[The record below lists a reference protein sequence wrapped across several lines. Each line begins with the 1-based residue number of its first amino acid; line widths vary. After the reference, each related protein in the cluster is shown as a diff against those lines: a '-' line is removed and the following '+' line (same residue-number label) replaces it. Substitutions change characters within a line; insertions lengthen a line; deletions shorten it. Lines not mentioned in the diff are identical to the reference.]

1 MNAGA
6 GDDPRADGAVPPG
19 GPPVDALGAVTDSAA
34 DGSTPRA
41 VAAIDLGATSGRVML
56 GVVARSRIELVP
68 AHRFENRLETR
79 EGHLSWD
86 LDALWAEIQQGLAA
100 AQDLAL
106 LRGLPGL
113 SSIGVDSWAVDYA
126 LVGPAASEAPTA
138 AGTASSG
145 AASRPAA
152 SSGTTGRPT
161 ANSGTTSTA
170 APTSPEASRIGEVV
184 AYRDTRTDGAAERF
198 SEQVSAARQFAL
210 TGTAQQPFNT
220 LYQLLVDE
228 RLAALPAGSTALLV
242 PDAIGHLLTGRRRT
256 ELTNASTTGM
266 LAAGEAAWSSE
277 ILAAAGVDEAL
288 FAPFIAPG
296 EVLGTIRPELASRLG
311 IGEVPVIAVGSHDT
325 ASAVLAV
332 PAAPSP
338 GPVAFISSGTWSLIG
353 LELPAPVTTEAAHE
367 AGFTN
372 EGGVDG
378 TTRFLKN
385 VSGMW
390 LVSESIRQWEEDG
403 EHVDLDALLAAA
415 ADAPG
420 NRFRIDPTDPQ
431 FLTPGRMADRV
442 QEAARPLGEDEH
454 PRTPAELVRC
464 LLESLAETYRD
475 EMQAACRL
483 ARVGLPERLHVV
495 GGGSRNALL
504 NQLTADALGV
514 EVVAGPMEATAL
526 GNVAI
531 QSRALGAVPHETGA
545 IRALVRES
553 VELMTFIP
561 SPRPQTVA

>member
-34 DGSTPRA
+34 DGRTPRA

-56 GVVARSRIELVP
+56 GVVARGRIELVP

-145 AASRPAA
+145 
-152 SSGTTGRPT
+152 TTGRPT
-161 ANSGTTSTA
+161 ANSGTTSAA
-170 APTSPEASRIGEVV
+170 APTSPEASRIGEVI
-184 AYRDTRTDGAAERF
+184 AYRDTRTDGAAVRF
-198 SEQVSAARQFAL
+198 TEQVPSARQFAL
-210 TGTAQQPFNT
+210 TGIAQQPFNT

-228 RLAALPAGSTALLV
+228 RLSALPAGSTTLLV
-242 PDAIGHLLTGRRRT
+242 PDAIGHLLTGQRRT

-266 LAAGEAAWSSE
+266 LAAGEAAWSPE

-296 EVLGTIRPELASRLG
+296 EVLGTVRPELAARLG
-311 IGEVPVIAVGSHDT
+311 ISEVPVIAVGSHDT

-353 LELPAPVTTEAAHE
+353 LELPAPITTEAAHE

-403 EHVDLDALLAAA
+403 ERVDLDELLAAA

-420 NRFRIDPTDPQ
+420 GRFRIDPTDPQ

-442 QEAARPLGEDEH
+442 RDAARPLGEDEH

-475 EMQAACRL
+475 ELQAACRL
-483 ARVGLPERLHVV
+483 ARVDLPERLHVV

-504 NQLTADALGV
+504 NQLTADALGI
-514 EVVAGPMEATAL
+514 EVIAGPMEATAL

-531 QSRALGAVPHETGA
+531 QSRALGAVPHEPGA

-553 VELMTFIP
+553 VELESFPP
-561 SPRPQTVA
+561 STTKKASLPATIGSQS

>member
-1 MNAGA
+1 MSGE
-6 GDDPRADGAVPPG
+6 VPH
-19 GPPVDALGAVTDSAA
+19 
-34 DGSTPRA
+34 A

-56 GVVARSRIELVP
+56 GVVARGRIELVP

-79 EGHLSWD
+79 EGNLSWD

-100 AQDLAL
+100 AHDLAQ

-113 SSIGVDSWAVDYA
+113 ASIGVDSWAVDHA
-126 LVGPAASEAPTA
+126 LIGPDGE
-138 AGTASSG
+138 
-145 AASRPAA
+145 RH
-152 SSGTTGRPT
+152 
-161 ANSGTTSTA
+161 
-170 APTSPEASRIGEVV
+170 GEVI
-184 AYRDTRTDGAAERF
+184 AYRDDRTDGVAERF
-198 SEQVSAARQFAL
+198 ARTVSAARQFAL
-210 TGTAQQPFNT
+210 TGIAQQPFNT
-220 LYQLLVDE
+220 LYQFAADD
-228 RLAALPAGSTALLV
+228 RLAALPPGSTALLV
-242 PDAIGHLLTGRRRT
+242 PDAIGFLLTGERRT

-266 LAAGEAAWSSE
+266 LAAGEASWAPE
-277 ILAAAGVDEAL
+277 LLAAAGVDESL

-296 EVLGTIRPELASRLG
+296 EVLGAVRPELAARLG

-403 EHVDLDALLAAA
+403 ESIDLDELLGAAA
-415 ADAPG
+415 AAPG

-442 QEAARPLGEDEH
+442 QEAARPLGEDEA
-454 PRTPAELVRC
+454 PRTPAELVRG

-475 EMQAACRL
+475 ELQAACRL
-483 ARVGLPERLHVV
+483 ARVDLPERLHVV

-504 NQLTADALGV
+504 NQLTADALGI

-531 QSRALGAVPHETGA
+531 QSRTLGAVPHEHGA
-545 IRALVRES
+545 IRVLVRES
-553 VELMTFIP
+553 VELTTFTP
-561 SPRPQTVA
+561 TRQEAESAP

>member
-6 GDDPRADGAVPPG
+6 GAHPRADRAARPGDPPFDI
-19 GPPVDALGAVTDSAA
+19 PGAVTDSAA
-34 DGSTPRA
+34 DGGAPRA

-56 GVVARSRIELVP
+56 GVVARGRIELVP
-68 AHRFENRLETR
+68 AHRFENRLEAR

-126 LVGPAASEAPTA
+126 LVGPAPSETTA
-138 AGTASSG
+138 ASGTASRA
-145 AASRPAA
+145 AASA
-152 SSGTTGRPT
+152 
-161 ANSGTTSTA
+161 A
-170 APTSPEASRIGEVV
+170 APTSPEASRIGEVI

-198 SEQVSAARQFAL
+198 TEQVPSARQFAL
-210 TGTAQQPFNT
+210 TGIAQQPFNT

-228 RLAALPAGSTALLV
+228 RLSALPAGSTALLV
-242 PDAIGHLLTGRRRT
+242 PDAIGHLLTGQRRT

-266 LAAGEAAWSSE
+266 LAAGEAAWSPE

-296 EVLGTIRPELASRLG
+296 EVLGTVRPELAARLG

-403 EHVDLDALLAAA
+403 ERVDLDELLAAA
-415 ADAPG
+415 AEAPG
-420 NRFRIDPTDPQ
+420 GRFRIDPTDPQ

-442 QEAARPLGEDEH
+442 REAARPLGEDEH

-475 EMQAACRL
+475 ELQAACRL
-483 ARVGLPERLHVV
+483 ARVDLPERLHVV

-504 NQLTADALGV
+504 NQLTADALGI
-514 EVVAGPMEATAL
+514 EVIAGPMEATAL

-531 QSRALGAVPHETGA
+531 QSRALGAVPREHGA

-553 VELMTFIP
+553 VELESFPP
-561 SPRPQTVA
+561 STTKKASLPAAIGSLS

>member
-1 MNAGA
+1 MSADA
-6 GDDPRADGAVPPG
+6 ARDLRADGSAGAARPV
-19 GPPVDALGAVTDSAA
+19 GPPVDVSSDSAA
-34 DGSTPRA
+34 DGGQPRA

-56 GVVARSRIELVP
+56 GVVARGRIELLS
-68 AHRFENRLETR
+68 AHRFENRLAPR

-86 LDALWAEIQQGLAA
+86 LDALWADIQQGLSAA
-100 AQDLAL
+100 HALAL
-106 LRGLPGL
+106 ARGLPGL

-126 LVGPAASEAPTA
+126 LIGPATSVPVTPT
-138 AGTASSG
+138 GTASAAAGPFGMASSC
-145 AASRPAA
+145 AASAP
-152 SSGTTGRPT
+152 
-161 ANSGTTSTA
+161 
-170 APTSPEASRIGEVV
+170 APTSLETARMGEVI
-184 AYRDTRTDGAAERF
+184 AYRDSRTDGVAERF
-198 SEQVSAARQFAL
+198 SAQVTSARQFAL
-210 TGTAQQPFNT
+210 TGIAQQPFNT
-220 LYQLLVDE
+220 LYQLAADD
-228 RLAALPAGSTALLV
+228 RLAALPPGSTALLV
-242 PDAIGHLLTGRRRT
+242 PDAIGFLLTGRRRT

-266 LAAGEAAWSSE
+266 LAAGEAAWVPE
-277 ILAAAGVDEAL
+277 LLAAAGVDAGL

-296 EVLGTIRPELASRLG
+296 EVLGTVRPELAERLG
-311 IGEVPVIAVGSHDT
+311 IEEVPVIAVGSHDT

-332 PAAPSP
+332 PAAPSE

-353 LELPAPVTTEAAHE
+353 LELAAPVTTEAAHE

-378 TTRFLKN
+378 TVRFLKN

-403 EHVDLDALLAAA
+403 ERVALDDLLAAA
-415 ADAPG
+415 AAVPG
-420 NRFRIDPTDPQ
+420 GRFRIDPTDPQ

-442 QEAARPLGEDEH
+442 REAARPLGEDES

-475 EMQAACRL
+475 ELQAACQL
-483 ARVGLPERLHVV
+483 ARVDLPKRLHVV

-504 NQLTADALGV
+504 NQLTADALGI
-514 EVVAGPMEATAL
+514 EVIAGPMEATAL

-531 QSRALGAVPHETGA
+531 QSRALGAVSHEPGA

-553 VELMTFIP
+553 VELESFPP
-561 SPRPQTVA
+561 STTKKASLPAAIGSLS

>member
-1 MNAGA
+1 MSGE
-6 GDDPRADGAVPPG
+6 VPH
-19 GPPVDALGAVTDSAA
+19 
-34 DGSTPRA
+34 A

-56 GVVARSRIELVP
+56 GVVARGRIELVP

-79 EGHLSWD
+79 EGNLSWD

-100 AQDLAL
+100 AHDLAQ

-113 SSIGVDSWAVDYA
+113 ASIGVDSWAVDHA
-126 LVGPAASEAPTA
+126 LIGPDGE
-138 AGTASSG
+138 
-145 AASRPAA
+145 RH
-152 SSGTTGRPT
+152 
-161 ANSGTTSTA
+161 
-170 APTSPEASRIGEVV
+170 GEVI
-184 AYRDTRTDGAAERF
+184 AYRDDRTDGVAERF
-198 SEQVSAARQFAL
+198 ARTVSAARQFAL
-210 TGTAQQPFNT
+210 TGIAQQPFNT
-220 LYQLLVDE
+220 LYQFAADD
-228 RLAALPAGSTALLV
+228 RLAALPPGSTALLV
-242 PDAIGHLLTGRRRT
+242 PDAIGFLLTGERRT

-266 LAAGEAAWSSE
+266 LAAGEASWAPE
-277 ILAAAGVDEAL
+277 LLAAAGVDESL

-296 EVLGTIRPELASRLG
+296 EVLGAVRPELAARLG

-403 EHVDLDALLAAA
+403 ERVDLDELLAAA
-415 ADAPG
+415 AAAPG

-442 QEAARPLGEDEH
+442 REAAHPLGEDEA
-454 PRTPAELVRC
+454 PRTPAELVRG

-475 EMQAACRL
+475 ELQAACRL
-483 ARVGLPERLHVV
+483 ARVDLPERLHVV

-504 NQLTADALGV
+504 NQLTADALGI

-531 QSRALGAVPHETGA
+531 QSRTLGAVPHEHGA
-545 IRALVRES
+545 IRVLVRES
-553 VELMTFIP
+553 VELTTFTP
-561 SPRPQTVA
+561 TRQEAESAP

>member
-1 MNAGA
+1 MSGE
-6 GDDPRADGAVPPG
+6 VPH
-19 GPPVDALGAVTDSAA
+19 
-34 DGSTPRA
+34 A

-56 GVVARSRIELVP
+56 GVVARGRIELVP

-126 LVGPAASEAPTA
+126 LVGPATSEAPTA

-145 AASRPAA
+145 AASRPA
-152 SSGTTGRPT
+152 SST
-161 ANSGTTSTA
+161 GTTSTA

-184 AYRDTRTDGAAERF
+184 AYRDTRTDGVAERF
-198 SEQVSAARQFAL
+198 AAQVSSARQFAL

-228 RLAALPAGSTALLV
+228 RLSALPAGSTALLV
-242 PDAIGHLLTGRRRT
+242 PDAIGHLITGRRRT

-277 ILAAAGVDEAL
+277 ILAAAVVDEAL

-296 EVLGTIRPELASRLG
+296 EVLGTVRPELAARLG

-403 EHVDLDALLAAA
+403 ERVDLDELLAASA
-415 ADAPG
+415 AAPG

-442 QEAARPLGEDEH
+442 REAARPCDDSPARGEH
-454 PRTPAELVRC
+454 GALSTPADLVRC
-464 LLESLAETYRD
+464 VLESLAETYRD
-475 EMQAACRL
+475 ELRTACSL
-483 ARVGLPERLHVV
+483 AGVPLPERLHVV

-504 NQLTADALGV
+504 NQLTADALGI

-531 QSRALGAVPHETGA
+531 QSRTLGAVPHEHGA

-553 VELMTFIP
+553 VELTTFTP

>member
-6 GDDPRADGAVPPG
+6 GADPRADGAARPG
-19 GPPVDALGAVTDSAA
+19 GPTVDIPGTVPDSAA
-34 DGSTPRA
+34 DDAAPHA
-41 VAAIDLGATSGRVML
+41 VAAVDLGATSGRVML
-56 GVVARSRIELVP
+56 GVVARGRIELVP

-79 EGHLSWD
+79 EEHLSWD

-126 LVGPAASEAPTA
+126 LVGPAASEAPT
-138 AGTASSG
+138 
-145 AASRPAA
+145 
-152 SSGTTGRPT
+152 
-161 ANSGTTSTA
+161 
-170 APTSPEASRIGEVV
+170 SPEASRIGEVI

-442 QEAARPLGEDEH
+442 QEAARPLGADEH

-483 ARVGLPERLHVV
+483 ARVDLPERLHVV

-504 NQLTADALGV
+504 NQLTADALGI

-531 QSRALGAVPHETGA
+531 QSRALGAVPHEPGA

-553 VELMTFIP
+553 VELTTFTP
-561 SPRPQTVA
+561 STRPQPVS